1 MPLFIFLSKE
11 NYYVVLFICLVAY
24 ITDLLDG
31 YFARKLKQISEL
43 GKSLDPLADKIFVFV
58 FALLLLLQSKI
69 PFWFFITVVSRDI
82 LILIG
87 SLFMKG
93 KTKNVPASNI
103 YGKATAFIVAIT
115 LLLSMLSIVK
125 DEYINYLMLL
135 GLFGL
140 LLSFIVYLNRFVQV
154 LRK

>member
-1 MPLFIFLSKE
+1 VPLFIFLSKE